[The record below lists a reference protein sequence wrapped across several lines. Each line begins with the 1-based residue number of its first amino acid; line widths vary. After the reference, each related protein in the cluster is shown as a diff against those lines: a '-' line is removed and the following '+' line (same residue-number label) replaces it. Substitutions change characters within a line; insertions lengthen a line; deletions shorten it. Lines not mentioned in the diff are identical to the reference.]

1 MESNNFFNC
10 KFFFFTSCTSIQ
22 TGSFQFNFP
31 TDSYCLRNNFP
42 FQNEAFTFN
51 SFELLVGWA
60 SVIEIDV
67 QHLPYKMV
75 ECLFFRMRK
84 IYENR
89 NERICSCYKSE
100 NEQSNSFRWKVN
112 WTSTNSIS
120 QSGWYSA
127 LYIQPFQQDEIWDV
141 LETI

>member
-10 KFFFFTSCTSIQ
+10 KSFFFTSCTSIQ

-42 FQNEAFTFN
+42 FRNVAFTFN

-89 NERICSCYKSE
+89 NEQIFSCYKSE

-127 LYIQPFQQDEIWDV
+127 LYIQLFQQDKILNV